1 MDRIAFAPGA
11 AVFAPREFSFD
22 LLGSYV
28 TRDKGG
34 ADRDAWGIGAGLNYF
49 ILDNIGVGVDTYA
62 DAFEA
67 PYLLNFSGIYR
78 YPVPEMGLA
87 PYAFAGFGRQWEHA
101 AQWLGHIGLGLEY
114 RFNSKTGVFVD
125 GRRVFAGNTSDYAA
139 WRFGLR
145 FAF

>member
-1 MDRIAFAPGA
+1 MNRNRKTLVSVAVLIFCSALCVPAQGIVDRFAFAPSA
-11 AVFAPREFSFD
+11 ATFAPREFSFD

-49 ILDNIGVGVDTYA
+49 ILDNIGVGLDTYA

-78 YPVPEMGLA
+78 YPIADVGLA
-87 PYAFAGFGRQWEHA
+87 PYGFAGFGRQ
-101 AQWLGHIGLGLEY
+101 
-114 RFNSKTGVFVD
+114 
-125 GRRVFAGNTSDYAA
+125 
-139 WRFGLR
+139 
-145 FAF
+145 